1 MQTFLPLSDFKETA
15 KVLDYRRLGKQRVEC
30 FQILT
35 ALTENKGWIH
45 HPATKMWKGSEGLLA
60 CYGIEICAEWINRG
74 YKDNMMAR
82 IRPFCDLSQKQPHW
96 LGDEAFHSSHR
107 QTLLFKN
114 IEWYCQFGWKEL
126 PKYEHIWPK
135 CY

>member
-1 MQTFLPLSDFKETA
+1 MQTFLPFPDFSQTA

-30 FQILT
+30 FQILC

-60 CYGIEICAEWINRG
+60 SYGVTICAEWILRG
-74 YKDNMMAR
+74 YKDSMLAR
-82 IRPFCDLSQKQPHW
+82 IRPYCDLSQTKPHW
-96 LGDEAFHSSHR
+96 LGSEPFHSAHR

-114 IEWYCQFGWKEL
+114 FEWYSQFGWKET
-126 PKYEHIWPK
+126 PKYEYIWPK
-135 CY
+135 